1 MLLPLD
7 PNGATKLRDYV
18 GGEDGRDDT
27 LAAATYL
34 QALGLVNDYIRS
46 VDAAGLEPGDVAA
59 IEGTV
64 YEVGS
69 KLWLR
74 RNAPNGTP
82 TYEFGDAPSG
92 AALAPVDPMITA
104 YPILDR
110 YTAGGFA

>member
-7 PNGATKLRDYV
+7 PNGGTKLRDHV
-18 GGEDGRDDT
+18 GGSAGRDDA

-46 VDAAGLEPGDVAA
+46 ANALVLNPEDVAA

-74 RNAPNGTP
+74 RTAPNGS
-82 TYEFGDAPSG
+82 PSYNMEG
-92 AALAPVDPMITA
+92 EPLEPLAPIDPMVTA

-110 YTAGGFA
+110 YIAGPFA

>member
-7 PNGATKLRDYV
+7 PNGGTKLRDYV
-18 GGEDGRDDT
+18 GGSAGRDDA

-46 VDAAGLEPGDVAA
+46 VDAIALQPEDVAA

-64 YEVGS
+64 VEVGS
-69 KLWLR
+69 KLWER
-74 RNAPNGTP
+74 RHSPNGTP
-82 TYEFGDAPSG
+82 SYDVDGNPLGS
-92 AALAPVDPMITA
+92 LAPIDPMVTA

-110 YTAGGFA
+110 YVAGPFA